1 MMGACNG
8 RSEMANNELEF
19 SEWNFDTMN
28 DTDIIGY
35 GEYNTMW
42 GFMKKVLDEKGMEY
56 SKENIINIIIMAAVE
71 KERNNMPRS

>member
-1 MMGACNG
+1 MGVCHG
-8 RSEMANNELEF
+8 KSDMGNNDLEF

-42 GFMKKVLDEKGMEY
+42 GFMKKVLDENGMEY
-56 SKENIINIIIMAAVE
+56 SKENIINLIIVAAAA
-71 KERNNMPRS
+71 KERKYMPKS

>member
-1 MMGACNG
+1 MGSCHG
-8 RSEMANNELEF
+8 RSDMANNDLEF

-42 GFMKKVLDEKGMEY
+42 GFMKKVLDENGMEY
-56 SKENIINIIIMAAVE
+56 SKENIINLIIVAAAA
-71 KERNNMPRS
+71 KERKYMPKS